1 MKRRD
6 LLAALAGTV
15 LLPGTLS
22 AQQKPMPVIGFLGI
36 GSPESD
42 LYAGAFRQGLSEA
55 GYVEGRNLRVEYRW
69 AEGKPERFP
78 SLAAD
83 LIALKV
89 DVIVTAGGT
98 LAAMAAKRA
107 TTTLPIVFTAVG
119 DPVEEGL
126 VT

>member
-1 MKRRD
+1 MWTRSGGD
-6 LLAALAGTV
+6 
-15 LLPGTLS
+15 
-22 AQQKPMPVIGFLGI
+22 
-36 GSPESD
+36 
-42 LYAGAFRQGLSEA
+42 EA
-55 GYVEGRNLRVEYRW
+55 GYVEGQNLRVEYRW

-83 LIALKV
+83 QIALKV

-126 VT
+126 VISLARPGG

>member
-6 LLAALAGTV
+6 LLAGLAGTA
-15 LLPGTLS
+15 LLPGTLR
-22 AQQKPMPVIGFLGI
+22 AQKAMPVIGFLGI

-42 LYAGAFRQGLSEA
+42 LYLGAFRQGLSEA

-83 LIALKV
+83 QIALKV

-107 TTTLPIVFTAVG
+107 TTTLPIILHG
-119 DPVEEGL
+119 CWRSSRGGPRH
-126 VT
+126 